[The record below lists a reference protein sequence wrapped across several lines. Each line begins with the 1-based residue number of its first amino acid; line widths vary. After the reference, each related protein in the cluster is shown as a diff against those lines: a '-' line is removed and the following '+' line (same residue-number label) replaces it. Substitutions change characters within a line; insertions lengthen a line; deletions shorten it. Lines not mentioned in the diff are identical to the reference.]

1 MDDKRESKEV
11 LEIKTSKKNL
21 KETPKVNSKDELEVI
36 IAYSQIV
43 VYTLQ
48 NSATELTPK
57 AIREE
62 VKMFY
67 NKFGNEN
74 VKKMANA
81 ILKEKKEKK

>member
-21 KETPKVNSKDELEVI
+21 KEITKVNSKDELEVI

>member
-11 LEIKTSKKNL
+11 LEVKTSKKNL
-21 KETPKVNSKDELEVI
+21 KETTKVNSKDELEVI

>member
-21 KETPKVNSKDELEVI
+21 KETTKVNSKDELEVI

-43 VYTLQ
+43 VHTLQ

-62 VKMFY
+62 LKMFY

>member
-21 KETPKVNSKDELEVI
+21 KETTKVNSKDELEVI

>member
-21 KETPKVNSKDELEVI
+21 KETTKVNSKDELEVI

-57 AIREE
+57 AIRNKE
-62 VKMFY
+62 VKRL
-67 NKFGNEN
+67 
-74 VKKMANA
+74 AN
-81 ILKEKKEKK
+81 IIIKEKKEKK